1 MLGRAKA
8 TMPSHQADLDLNKKS
23 ACRKK
28 QNKRPGSNALHCG
41 CHFAARMLGLW
52 ELGDNRCRLP
62 SCLSGSHVGNVNNG
76 VLEAVAIE
84 DSPHGH
90 LMSVL
95 GFCDGSRSPAC
106 HIAYLRVVQSR

>member
-8 TMPSHQADLDLNKKS
+8 TMPSRQADLDLNKKS

-28 QNKRPGSNALHCG
+28 QSKRPGSNALHCG
-41 CHFAARMLGLW
+41 CHSAARMLGLR

-76 VLEAVAIE
+76 ILEAVAIE
-84 DSPHGH
+84 D
-90 LMSVL
+90 
-95 GFCDGSRSPAC
+95 FTARASRNIERAVG
-106 HIAYLRVVQSR
+106 L